1 MLCIHN
7 SDLIPKNISAMRK
20 ESMKT
25 TRVAPYETPES
36 TVFRVTTETNI
47 LSGSIE
53 EPGEE
58 PL

>member
-1 MLCIHN
+1 
-7 SDLIPKNISAMRK
+7 MRK

-47 LSGSIE
+47 LSGS
-53 EPGEE
+53 PGSQDQPGGETGE
-58 PL
+58 D

>member
-1 MLCIHN
+1 
-7 SDLIPKNISAMRK
+7 MRK

-47 LSGSIE
+47 LSGSGGTIE
-53 EPGEE
+53 TPEDEPQDS
-58 PL
+58 